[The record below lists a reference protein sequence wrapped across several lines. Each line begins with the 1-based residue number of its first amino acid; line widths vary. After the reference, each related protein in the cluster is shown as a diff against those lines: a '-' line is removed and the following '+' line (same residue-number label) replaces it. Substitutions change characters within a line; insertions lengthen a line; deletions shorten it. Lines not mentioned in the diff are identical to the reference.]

1 MSDQLLPPN
10 EETTGIDT
18 YTKWIWKKWLVLL
31 SSGEIAFLL
40 LIWGLIGFTIT
51 ALPILILI
59 YSLFFIAQV
68 YVATYQIWEA
78 EREDKLSIIKTVEKQ
93 TLQIEKLSF
102 EKDSLGQETKQLQSV
117 LLQNEKDRKPHLMG
131 SVTDIHIYP
140 VINRAGNI
148 LGTRISLFVGITNA
162 STVPT
167 TISGF
172 ILDVAD
178 KDGGH
183 FLSYTG
189 EDPSKFGFSKQE
201 CMVSQNELSDKNQ
214 RLANRFSNRQK
225 AELGERN
232 EGWLFF
238 DFDLI
243 KDLDKNFDWSNNI
256 TLKIVDAFEEKH
268 QINGGLLKKYDKAD

>member
-1 MSDQLLPPN
+1 MSDKLLPPN

-18 YTKWIWKKWLVLL
+18 YTKWVWKKWLVIL

-131 SVTDIHIYP
+131 SVTDILIYP
-140 VINRAGNI
+140 VMNRAGNI

-167 TISGF
+167 TISVF
-172 ILDVAD
+172 ILDVAN

-183 FLSYTG
+183 FLSYAG
-189 EDPSKFGFSKQE
+189 EDASKKFGFSNEDPSKFGFSKQE
-201 CMVSQNELSDKNQ
+201 CIVSQNELS
-214 RLANRFSNRQK
+214 
-225 AELGERN
+225 AEYR
-232 EGWLFF
+232 
-238 DFDLI
+238 
-243 KDLDKNFDWSNNI
+243 
-256 TLKIVDAFEEKH
+256 TKIV
-268 QINGGLLKKYDKAD
+268 L